1 MKPKADPAETFVM
14 LYHEELEAV
23 FAKTARR
30 DLKPMDMLYLM
41 AVVSRLNW
49 RTGKAEVT
57 SEDVGQLVGTDARVV
72 RSSLCRLRKEGL
84 LAYMKEGTSYF
95 YSVHPSLMRPGR
107 SDCRDLTIA
116 RWKRE
121 GLL

>member
-1 MKPKADPAETFVM
+1 M
-14 LYHEELEAV
+14 LYHEELEILFSA
-23 FAKTARR
+23 TARR
-30 DLKPMDMLYLM
+30 DIKPMDTLYLM
-41 AVVSRLNW
+41 AVISRLNW
-49 RTGKAEVT
+49 RSGKAEVT
-57 SEDVGQLVGTDARVV
+57 SEEIGELLGTDARVV
-72 RSSLCRLRKEGL
+72 RSSFSRLRKHNL

-95 YSVHPSLMRPGR
+95 YSVHPSLMRAGR